1 MAAENTIEWAPLS
14 ACVLPS
20 GLCASGSCF
29 FFSLFRFDGGARSL
43 RACLP
48 SCHCCPPRKE
58 RRFPGYCFKRLIS
71 FFLPPLLGLSYTRDG
86 AALPMSLNYSGLSPS
101 GSKPTLT
108 RSLPCTPRAFRA
120 RVGCERKKKEEG
132 GEEETKSDSTEKVSR
147 RKFNLRNE
155 IGSNS
160 VSSQRKR
167 VLMRQRVPLPACLLP
182 CLPPLSWVG
191 DAFVAECSGKS
202 SRSRMT
208 GG

>member
-1 MAAENTIEWAPLS
+1 MRG
-14 ACVLPS
+14 S
-20 GLCASGSCF
+20 GGIAIGYQTVYLGARKRSQVSGVTVPNGRGEHHRMGTFERVRASLRAMCDRGLF
-29 FFSLFRFDGGARSL
+29 FLSLFRFDGGARSL

-120 RVGCERKKKEEG
+120 RVGCERKKKRRG
-132 GEEETKSDSTEKVSR
+132 GR
-147 RKFNLRNE
+147 RKQKATRR
-155 IGSNS
+155 
-160 VSSQRKR
+160 RK
-167 VLMRQRVPLPACLLP
+167 
-182 CLPPLSWVG
+182 
-191 DAFVAECSGKS
+191 
-202 SRSRMT
+202 
-208 GG
+208 